1 METNH
6 ALLPL
11 NRMARVLHVTVGWL
25 RDEANAGR
33 VPCLRAGDRYLFA
46 PTAVEMV
53 LAERATQPISES
65 AKPEAA
71 R

>member
-1 METNH
+1 MDDNH
-6 ALLPL
+6 ALLTLGP
-11 NRMARVLHVTVGWL
+11 MARYLRVTTAWL

-53 LAERATQPISES
+53 LAERAAQPITETSV
-65 AKPEAA
+65 AK
-71 R
+71 